1 MNTLD
6 NQANGPATVLVVD
19 DDAGARLLVG
29 TALEMAG
36 FRVIAA
42 ADGASAL
49 GQFREQPADCVVL
62 DVVMPGMNGFDV
74 CSALRALPES
84 RHVPILMQTSLDD
97 MESVNRAYNAGATDF
112 SSKGINPMLLAQ
124 RVKFL
129 VRAKQTQDQLRESEA
144 RVRYLAYYDPLTAL
158 PNRQRLLQILE
169 QQVEWALPRQRGLAV
184 LMLDVDNF
192 SRINDT
198 QGQAVG
204 DVLLK
209 EVAHRLQNCLR
220 DSQRSVDR
228 ADDSAEKIDITDW
241 VARTGGDEFALA
253 LPGISTAEAAQAVAQ
268 RVQLALAR
276 PFVFAQAEIPL
287 SATMGISLFPG
298 DAATAGALIK
308 NADAAMH
315 HGKKTG
321 HGGLEF
327 FNKSISTR
335 AARHLSMEA
344 DLRKAVER
352 GEFTLNYQPR
362 LALKD
367 LRVEAVEALLRWRH
381 PQRGFVAPDEFIPLA
396 EQTGLIVE
404 IGDWVLREACAQARR
419 WRDAGG
425 PGWQV
430 AVNVSGVQFRDGSLV
445 SRVAHAVDAAGID
458 SRMIELEFTEGA
470 LIEYSA
476 AVNKAVKSL
485 KELGV
490 ATALDDFGT
499 GYSSLSYLRHFPIDT
514 LKIDRVFV
522 RDIASKNGGNAP
534 LVDAIIAMAKSLGL
548 ATVAEGVETEAQW
561 QYLKTRDA
569 NQVQGF
575 LFCRPL
581 ALEALESWHADW
593 MHANRVKVGR
603 LRLGIPEPGSRPS
616 LLSRA
621 PPDHLGAV
629 LVARQH
635 ARQHEQEIG
644 QAIQIFEGL
653 GRYAFGSRQR
663 PTAALGAPANG
674 AGDMAG
680 GRRRAAAGQ
689 YELLQGRQGL
699 VEFVQHR
706 FEPIDMRR
714 LDHAMPG
721 NAQFT
726 SQIEQVVLDFRE
738 TAGDARRQ
746 CGDAQDHADRAVG
759 LVDGAVGLDP
769 QIFLR
774 HP

>member
-1 MNTLD
+1 MPGVATPRHGEIDMMRTRDSTD
-6 NQANGPATVLVVD
+6 NLTATVLVVD
-19 DDAGARLLVG
+19 DDPGARLLIG

-36 FRVIAA
+36 FRVTTA
-42 ADGASAL
+42 ADGRIAL
-49 GQFREQPADCVVL
+49 DEVHGQTFDCVVL
-62 DVVMPGMNGFDV
+62 DVVMPGLSGFEV
-74 CSALRALPES
+74 CTALRTLPNS

-97 MESVNRAYNAGATDF
+97 VDSVNRAYDAGATDF

-129 VRAKQTQDQLRESEA
+129 VRAKQTQDQLRASEA

-158 PNRQRLLQILE
+158 PNRQRLLQVLE
-169 QQVEWALPRQRGLAV
+169 QQLAWAVPRQRGLAV

-220 DSQRSVDR
+220 DSQPTMDQ
-228 ADDSAEKIDITDW
+228 ADDTLERKDINDL

-253 LPGISTAEAAQAVAQ
+253 LPGVATAEAAQAVAQ
-268 RVQLALAR
+268 RVQMALAR

-298 DAATAGALIK
+298 DAATPEALVK

-315 HGKKTG
+315 HGKKSG
-321 HGGLEF
+321 QGALEF

-344 DLRKAVER
+344 DLRRALER
-352 GEFTLNYQPR
+352 GEFTLYYQPR

-396 EQTGLIVE
+396 EQNGLIVE

-445 SRVAHAVDAAGID
+445 SRVSRAIDAAGID
-458 SRMIELEFTEGA
+458 SRLIELEFTEGA

-476 AVNKAVKSL
+476 AVSKAVKSL
-485 KELGV
+485 KALGV
-490 ATALDDFGT
+490 ATAMDDFGT

-514 LKIDRVFV
+514 LKIDRAFV
-522 RDIASKNGGNAP
+522 RDIASNTGGNAP

-581 ALEALESWHADW
+581 AILELERWHSDW
-593 MHANRVKVGR
+593 LH
-603 LRLGIPEPGSRPS
+603 SHQS
-616 LLSRA
+616 
-621 PPDHLGAV
+621 D
-629 LVARQH
+629 VASV
-635 ARQHEQEIG
+635 A
-644 QAIQIFEGL
+644 
-653 GRYAFGSRQR
+653 
-663 PTAALGAPANG
+663 
-674 AGDMAG
+674 
-680 GRRRAAAGQ
+680 
-689 YELLQGRQGL
+689 
-699 VEFVQHR
+699 
-706 FEPIDMRR
+706 
-714 LDHAMPG
+714 
-721 NAQFT
+721 
-726 SQIEQVVLDFRE
+726 
-738 TAGDARRQ
+738 
-746 CGDAQDHADRAVG
+746 
-759 LVDGAVGLDP
+759 
-769 QIFLR
+769 
-774 HP
+774 

>member
-1 MNTLD
+1 MPRNGYAMTQKEAMNTLD

-169 QQVEWALPRQRGLAV
+169 EQVEWALPRQRGLAV

-220 DSQRSVDR
+220 DSQRPVDR

-522 RDIASKNGGNAP
+522 RDIASKNGGKAP

-581 ALEALESWHADW
+581 TIAALESWHADW
-593 MHANRVKVGR
+593 MHANQFK
-603 LRLGIPEPGSRPS
+603 S
-616 LLSRA
+616 A
-621 PPDHLGAV
+621 
-629 LVARQH
+629 
-635 ARQHEQEIG
+635 
-644 QAIQIFEGL
+644 GL
-653 GRYAFGSRQR
+653 A
-663 PTAALGAPANG
+663 
-674 AGDMAG
+674 
-680 GRRRAAAGQ
+680 
-689 YELLQGRQGL
+689 
-699 VEFVQHR
+699 
-706 FEPIDMRR
+706 
-714 LDHAMPG
+714 
-721 NAQFT
+721 
-726 SQIEQVVLDFRE
+726 
-738 TAGDARRQ
+738 
-746 CGDAQDHADRAVG
+746 
-759 LVDGAVGLDP
+759 
-769 QIFLR
+769 
-774 HP
+774 

>member
-1 MNTLD
+1 MTAES
-6 NQANGPATVLVVD
+6 QPTHPATVLVVD
-19 DDAGARLLVG
+19 DDPGARLLVG

-36 FRVIAA
+36 FRVMTA
-42 ADGASAL
+42 ADGAAAL
-49 GQFREQPADCVVL
+49 EQFRSAPADCVVL
-62 DVVMPGMNGFDV
+62 DVVMPGLSGFDV
-74 CSALRALPES
+74 CSALRAMPDC

-169 QQVEWALPRQRGLAV
+169 QQLAWAAPRQRGLAV

-204 DVLLK
+204 DALLT

-220 DSQRSVDR
+220 DAQRSLDQEQD
-228 ADDSAEKIDITDW
+228 AIGTKDIGDW

-253 LPGISTAEAAQAVAQ
+253 LPGVAGADAAQAVAQ
-268 RVQLALAR
+268 RVQAALAR
-276 PFVFAQAEIPL
+276 PFMFAQQEVTL

-298 DAATAGALIK
+298 DAATSEALVK

-315 HGKKTG
+315 HAKKTG
-321 HGGLEF
+321 QGTLEF
-327 FNKSISTR
+327 FSKSISTR
-335 AARHLSMEA
+335 AAKHLSMEA
-344 DLRKAVER
+344 DLRKALER

-362 LALKD
+362 LGLKD

-381 PQRGFVAPDEFIPLA
+381 PQRGFVAPTEFIPLA
-396 EQTGLIVE
+396 EQNGLIVE
-404 IGDWVLREACAQARR
+404 IGDWVLREASAQVRR

-425 PGWQV
+425 PRWQV

-445 SRVAHAVDAAGID
+445 SRVSRAIDAAGIEP
-458 SRMIELEFTEGA
+458 RMIELEFTEGA
-470 LIEYSA
+470 LIEYST
-476 AVNKAVKSL
+476 AVSKAVKGL
-485 KELGV
+485 KALGV

-522 RDIASKNGGNAP
+522 RDIASKTGGNAP

-569 NQVQGF
+569 NQVQGY

-581 ALEALESWHADW
+581 VIAELERWHADW
-593 MHANRVKVGR
+593 LHSHHFNAA
-603 LRLGIPEPGSRPS
+603 S
-616 LLSRA
+616 
-621 PPDHLGAV
+621 
-629 LVARQH
+629 VA
-635 ARQHEQEIG
+635 
-644 QAIQIFEGL
+644 
-653 GRYAFGSRQR
+653 
-663 PTAALGAPANG
+663 
-674 AGDMAG
+674 
-680 GRRRAAAGQ
+680 
-689 YELLQGRQGL
+689 
-699 VEFVQHR
+699 
-706 FEPIDMRR
+706 
-714 LDHAMPG
+714 
-721 NAQFT
+721 
-726 SQIEQVVLDFRE
+726 
-738 TAGDARRQ
+738 
-746 CGDAQDHADRAVG
+746 
-759 LVDGAVGLDP
+759 
-769 QIFLR
+769 
-774 HP
+774 